1 MDTSLQQPSL
11 DALGIF
17 EHLSSSEKTALAAE
31 LEIVPVTRGEALVRQ
46 GDPADALY
54 VVVSGRFAVLLDGHK
69 EPITEIGPDQPIG
82 EIAFLTGGLRTA
94 TVRAMRDALVLK
106 LDRAD
111 FDKLAETRPQ
121 IWKSLTTT
129 LAQRLGAQAGD
140 GGAARASRAAHHRG
154 DPRRPGRGSTRI
166 HRRPETCAHRLARCL
181 VRRCRDDG
189 GAAPGQCDPDSAE
202 GTQALNAL
210 EAAHDCVVLL
220 ADADLTAFSTKAI
233 RHADLVLAV
242 AEAGADPAPNA
253 LEQMAEHYL
262 TPDARRLVLI
272 HDARGQAAGTARWLA
287 SRDIAMHHH
296 VALTD
301 DADVARLVR
310 FIDGTAVGLVACG
323 GGALCTAHIGVY
335 KALLEAGF
343 GFDIMG
349 GTSAGAAMTAAFAV
363 GRSPDDIDAGVH
375 DIFVAN
381 SAMRRY
387 TWPRYSLLDHTHFDE
402 QLLRHYGGINIE
414 DLWIPFF
421 AVSTN
426 LSSGTVHCHSSGDL
440 WAAIRASSSIPA
452 LLPPVYT
459 DDGEMLVDG
468 CLLDNVPIRTM
479 QQMKHGPNI
488 VISFN
493 LPELERFTVDY
504 RSLPS
509 RGRLI
514 ASTLIPQ
521 WRRALPE
528 APSMISVLMRSLMA
542 NRDDFMRHATP
553 DDAVLV
559 PPIPAGMG
567 FLEWRLHR
575 QAMDAAYHWAR
586 DEVKPRRLRRSRCGD
601 ACRIIWRD
609 CFLSVGDER
618 GEERRGDVH
627 PSPRRPPPSQERCG
641 GEGSASGRHL
651 ERPRRAFSSSAQRRP
666 GRRTGT
672 SERRTRP
679 RTT

>member
-1 MDTSLQQPSL
+1 
-11 DALGIF
+11 
-17 EHLSSSEKTALAAE
+17 
-31 LEIVPVTRGEALVRQ
+31 
-46 GDPADALY
+46 
-54 VVVSGRFAVLLDGHK
+54 
-69 EPITEIGPDQPIG
+69 
-82 EIAFLTGGLRTA
+82 
-94 TVRAMRDALVLK
+94 MRDALVLK

-129 LAQRLGAQAGD
+129 LAQRLGAQAGTAPPLEHHAPRTIVVIRA
-140 GGAARASRAAHHRG
+140 GQGAVPPAFIEALKCVLTGSRDVSFVDAATLAALLPTGADPTAPRERRRSMRSKPRTIASFSLR
-154 DPRRPGRGSTRI
+154 TRI
-166 HRRPETCAHRLARCL
+166 SRH
-181 VRRCRDDG
+181 
-189 GAAPGQCDPDSAE
+189 
-202 GTQALNAL
+202 
-210 EAAHDCVVLL
+210 
-220 ADADLTAFSTKAI
+220 FSTKAI

-242 AEAGADPAPNA
+242 AAADADQAPNA

-287 SRDIAMHHH
+287 ARTIAMHHH

-459 DDGEMLVDG
+459 ADGEMLVDG
-468 CLLDNVPIRTM
+468 CLLDNVPLSNHAADEARP
-479 QQMKHGPNI
+479 QRRDQFQFAGAGALHGGLSL
-488 VISFN
+488 VA
-493 LPELERFTVDY
+493 LAAAAHCQH
-504 RSLPS
+504 RSC
-509 RGRLI
+509 RAGGARCRR
-514 ASTLIPQ
+514 
-521 WRRALPE
+521 RRA
-528 APSMISVLMRSLMA
+528 
-542 NRDDFMRHATP
+542 
-553 DDAVLV
+553 
-559 PPIPAGMG
+559 
-567 FLEWRLHR
+567 
-575 QAMDAAYHWAR
+575 
-586 DEVKPRRLRRSRCGD
+586 
-601 ACRIIWRD
+601 
-609 CFLSVGDER
+609 
-618 GEERRGDVH
+618 
-627 PSPRRPPPSQERCG
+627 
-641 GEGSASGRHL
+641 
-651 ERPRRAFSSSAQRRP
+651 
-666 GRRTGT
+666 
-672 SERRTRP
+672 
-679 RTT
+679 

>member
-1 MDTSLQQPSL
+1 MPPNAPQPTL

-129 LAQRLGAQAGD
+129 LAQRLGAQAG
-140 GGAARASRAAHHRG
+140 
-154 DPRRPGRGSTRI
+154 T
-166 HRRPETCAHRLARCL
+166 
-181 VRRCRDDG
+181 
-189 GAAPGQCDPDSAE
+189 AAPLEHHAPRTIVVIRAGQGAVPPAFIDALRRVLTGSRDVSFVDAATMAALLPANADPDSAE

-242 AEAGADPAPNA
+242 AEAGADPAQNA

-296 VALTD
+296 AALAD

-459 DDGEMLVDG
+459 ADGEMLVDG

-542 NRDDFMRHATP
+542 NRDDFMRHATR

-575 QAMDAAYHWAR
+575 QAMDAAYLWAR
-586 DEVKPRRLRRSRCGD
+586 DEARRI
-601 ACRIIWRD
+601 AC
-609 CFLSVGDER
+609 
-618 GEERRGDVH
+618 
-627 PSPRRPPPSQERCG
+627 
-641 GEGSASGRHL
+641 EGHAAAGLPHHL
-651 ERPRRAFSSSAQRRP
+651 A
-666 GRRTGT
+666 
-672 SERRTRP
+672 
-679 RTT
+679 

>member
-1 MDTSLQQPSL
+1 MDTSLPQPGL

-17 EHLSSSEKTALAAE
+17 EHLSASEKTALAAE
-31 LEIVPVTRGEALVRQ
+31 LEIVPVTRGEVLVRQ

-121 IWKSLTTT
+121 IWRSLTTT
-129 LAQRLGAQAGD
+129 LAQRLGAQA
-140 GGAARASRAAHHRG
+140 ATTTLEHHAPRTIAVIRAGQSAVPPAFVEAL
-154 DPRRPGRGSTRI
+154 RRVLASTRD
-166 HRRPETCAHRLARCL
+166 
-181 VRRCRDDG
+181 VSFVD
-189 GAAPGQCDPDSAE
+189 AATMAALLPASADPDSAE

-210 EAAHDCVVLL
+210 EAAHDSVVLL
-220 ADADLTAFSTKAI
+220 ADADVTAFSAKAI

-242 AEAGADPAPNA
+242 AASGADPTPNA

-262 TPDARRLVLI
+262 APEARRLVLI

-287 SRDIAMHHH
+287 SRNIAMHHH
-296 VALTD
+296 VALAD

-349 GTSAGAAMTAAFAV
+349 GTSAGAAMTAAFVA
-363 GRSPDDIDAGVH
+363 GRSPDVIDAGVH

-387 TWPRYSLLDHTHFDE
+387 TWPRYSLLDHKHFDE

-459 DDGEMLVDG
+459 ADGEMLVDG
-468 CLLDNVPIRTM
+468 CLLDNVPLRTM
-479 QQMKHGPNI
+479 QQMKHGPNM
-488 VISFN
+488 VISFK

-509 RGRLI
+509 RRRLI

-542 NRDDFMRHATP
+542 NRDDFMRHATT

-575 QAMDAAYHWAR
+575 NTMDAAYLWAR
-586 DEVKPRRLRRSRCGD
+586 DEVRRI
-601 ACRIIWRD
+601 A
-609 CFLSVGDER
+609 F
-618 GEERRGDVH
+618 
-627 PSPRRPPPSQERCG
+627 
-641 GEGSASGRHL
+641 EGHASARLPHHL
-651 ERPRRAFSSSAQRRP
+651 A
-666 GRRTGT
+666 
-672 SERRTRP
+672 
-679 RTT
+679 

>member
-1 MDTSLQQPSL
+1 MDTSLPQPGL

-17 EHLSSSEKTALAAE
+17 ERLSAAEKTALAAE
-31 LEIVPVTRGEALVRQ
+31 LEVVPVTRGEALVRQ

-129 LAQRLGAQAGD
+129 LAQRLGVQAGTSATLEHHAPRTIAVIPA
-140 GGAARASRAAHHRG
+140 GQGKVPQPFIEALKRVLSASRDVSFVDAATLKG
-154 DPRRPGRGSTRI
+154 LLP
-166 HRRPETCAHRLARCL
+166 A
-181 VRRCRDDG
+181 
-189 GAAPGQCDPDSAE
+189 GADPDSSE

-210 EAAHDCVVLL
+210 EAAHDCVVLV
-220 ADADLTAFSTKAI
+220 ADADLTAFSAKAI

-242 AEAGADPAPNA
+242 AQASMDPAPNA
-253 LEQMAEHYL
+253 LERMAEQFL
-262 TPDARRLVLI
+262 ATDALRLVLV
-272 HDARGQAAGTARWLA
+272 HDARGQAKGTARWLA
-287 SRDIAMHHH
+287 PRTIAMHHH
-296 VALTD
+296 VSLGD
-301 DADVARLVR
+301 DADVARLAR
-310 FIDGTAVGLVACG
+310 FIDGAAVGLVACG

-349 GTSAGAAMTAAFAV
+349 GTSAGAAMTAAFVV
-363 GRSPDDIDAGVH
+363 GRSPDEIDAGVH

-387 TWPRYSLLDHTHFDE
+387 TWPRYSLLDHRHFDE

-426 LSSGTVHCHSSGDL
+426 LSSGTVHCHSRGDM
-440 WAAIRASSSIPA
+440 WAAVRASSSIPA

-468 CLLDNVPIRTM
+468 CLLDNVPLRTM

-488 VISFN
+488 VISFK

-509 RGRLI
+509 RRRLI
-514 ASTLIPQ
+514 ASTLVPQ
-521 WRRALPE
+521 WRRTLPE
-528 APSMISVLMRSLMA
+528 APSLISVLMRSLMA
-542 NRDDFMRHATP
+542 NRDDFMRHATS

-575 QAMDAAYHWAR
+575 NTMDAAYEWAR
-586 DEVKPRRLRRSRCGD
+586 EEAKRLAS
-601 ACRIIWRD
+601 
-609 CFLSVGDER
+609 
-618 GEERRGDVH
+618 
-627 PSPRRPPPSQERCG
+627 
-641 GEGSASGRHL
+641 EGNAAARLPHHL
-651 ERPRRAFSSSAQRRP
+651 A
-666 GRRTGT
+666 
-672 SERRTRP
+672 
-679 RTT
+679 